1 MTKEKDDLMIV
12 TIRIKQKVSDLF
24 KVIMIKKGVTVTENL
39 INHIRNQVN
48 NYEMPKIKLNI
59 DDKNFSKINIRIERE
74 LYTNYKVQMVLNH
87 TTPTAD
93 IIRHI
98 LKTIEENQ
106 DLVSI

>member
-39 INHIRNQVN
+39 INHIWNQVN